1 MTRCRVR
8 TWVAI
13 GVCACATQAWALRI
27 VNGVVQQDDAPKT
40 GGFSLPKEDDT
51 FTSGLEDFDRYRD
64 KKQWEAAFKALTK
77 LGEAPLKGFT
87 QTPDGLLVPS
97 RERLRAAV
105 LSLPADGL
113 GAYRLFYD
121 AQAKKLF
128 DDAVP
133 ADVKAPVDDVTALK
147 KIVDQYFL
155 TAVGANAADRLA
167 DAYFESGNFG
177 AAADLWRL
185 INDNYPDP
193 PIPAIRLAAKRA
205 AALARLKRWDAFDE
219 IARSTAAKYPGE
231 TITVAGKAL
240 DVAGYFAALRASA
253 TPATAPSTPDARS
266 TPAVPVGDGEL
277 WQTEFLAAETAS
289 SWGTMLARMGWGRFM
304 DTPGSTIPPAA
315 VDADRVYVNWIGIVF
330 AVDVGTGK
338 LAWRTS
344 KFSDFT
350 KQGDSFVQMGT
361 DLDRFALVA
370 DGGRVFAVGAQ
381 PTNMGMEQ
389 QTPVRCFDGETGK
402 VKWASTSVP
411 AVSQYNFCGVPVVS
425 GDTLF
430 AIASKQ
436 NQAKFEIVALDV
448 ENGKMRWSSELGTP
462 TSGQSFRGTQ
472 QLPSPQLVV
481 DGSNIFVLTN
491 NGATLCVDADT
502 HGVKWAVKTDAPPV
516 MDRENMM
523 MFSDDSPQTKVE
535 PNGTILSH
543 DGLLYLKEKSAR
555 MLYAVDPSGPT
566 MLWKRPLGKDTGVAA
581 FEGDRLLTVGTD
593 AGAIGAGDHAL
604 KWSTPLRVQT
614 GGLVPVVAGKQ
625 MLVSSA
631 RGIYRISTD
640 TGDVLKVHRGA
651 DKDTAGGA
659 LFLAGD
665 KLINVTNRTVTAYPL
680 ADSEGKN

>member
-1 MTRCRVR
+1 MTRRQFR
-8 TWVAI
+8 TWVAV
-13 GVCACATQAWALRI
+13 GVCACVAPAWALRV

-51 FTSGLEDFDRYRD
+51 FTTGLEDFDRYRD

-105 LSLPADGL
+105 LSLPPDGL

-128 DDAVP
+128 DEAVP
-133 ADVKAPVDDVTALK
+133 ADANAAVDDVPALK
-147 KIVDQYFL
+147 KIVDQFFL
-155 TAVGANAADRLA
+155 TAIGATAADRLA

-177 AAADLWRL
+177 AAAELWRL
-185 INDNYPDP
+185 INDNYPEP
-193 PIPAIRLAAKRA
+193 PIPAVRLSAKRV

-219 IARSTAAKYPGE
+219 LVRATSAKYPGE
-231 TITVAGKAL
+231 TITVAGKSL
-240 DVAGYFAALRASA
+240 DIAAYFATLRETA
-253 TPATAPSTPDARS
+253 TPTTGPSANNASTAAI
-266 TPAVPVGDGEL
+266 PAGDSEL
-277 WQTEFLAAETAS
+277 WQTEFLTAETAEG
-289 SWGTMLARMGWGRFM
+289 WAGQLARMGWGRFM
-304 DTPGSTIPPAA
+304 ETPGTSIPPAA
-315 VDADRVYVNWIGIVF
+315 ADAKRVYVNWLGIVF
-330 AVDVGTGK
+330 AIDLDTGK
-338 LAWRTS
+338 LVWRTS

-350 KQGDSFVQMGT
+350 KQGDNFVTMGT
-361 DLDRFALVA
+361 DLDRYALVTTA
-370 DGGRVFAVGAQ
+370 GRVFAVGAQ
-381 PTNMGMEQ
+381 PSNMGMEQ
-389 QTPVRCFDGETGK
+389 QTPIRCFDGESGK
-402 VKWASTSVP
+402 LKWGSSSV
-411 AVSQYNFCGVPVVS
+411 AAISQYNFCGIPVVG
-425 GDTLF
+425 GDTFF
-430 AIASKQ
+430 AIVSKQ

-448 ENGKMRWSSELGTP
+448 ETGKLRWASELGTP
-462 TSGQSFRGTQ
+462 TAGQSFRGTQ
-472 QLPSPQLVV
+472 QLPSPQLAV

-502 HGVKWAVKTDAPPV
+502 HAVKWAVKTDAPPV
-516 MDRENMM
+516 LDRENMM
-523 MFSDDSPQTKVE
+523 FFSDDTPQTKIE
-535 PNGTILSH
+535 PAGAIVAH
-543 DGLLYLKEKSAR
+543 DGRLYLKEKSAR

-581 FEGDRLLTVGTD
+581 VDDGRLLT
-593 AGAIGAGDHAL
+593 IGAEAGSIGVDDHAL
-604 KWSTPLRVQT
+604 KWSTPLRVKT

-625 MLVSSA
+625 MLIASA

-640 TGDVLKVHRGA
+640 TGDVLKVHRGV

-680 ADSEGKN
+680 TKETQ